1 MIVLK
6 NGRQNLSLMVNS
18 RFEYVKE
25 FEREDQLLPD
35 TFIVVEIHGRHFSRF
50 CEQHKLCKPF
60 DDRLTRL
67 MAAAARTTMEDYAD
81 IKISFGYSDNFYLIF
96 SRTAAPFNRRRDKIV
111 SNVVSLFSSAFVYKW
126 RDFFDTELVEAPEF
140 CGKITLFP
148 RRRTV
153 VEFLLKEQLNATS
166 FCIGKYVEAVAART
180 TSTQTT
186 PTLFVDQNE
195 FLFRH
200 GINFNSLPAWHKRGK
215 ILFRE
220 KRVYE
225 CSDDFASQKR
235 DAFWKKHAKLLKS

>member
-96 SRTAAPFNRRRDKIV
+96 SRTAAPFNRRRDNI
-111 SNVVSLFSSAFVYKW
+111 
-126 RDFFDTELVEAPEF
+126 
-140 CGKITLFP
+140 I
-148 RRRTV
+148 
-153 VEFLLKEQLNATS
+153 
-166 FCIGKYVEAVAART
+166 
-180 TSTQTT
+180 
-186 PTLFVDQNE
+186 
-195 FLFRH
+195 
-200 GINFNSLPAWHKRGK
+200 
-215 ILFRE
+215 
-220 KRVYE
+220 
-225 CSDDFASQKR
+225 
-235 DAFWKKHAKLLKS
+235 